1 MFGGKEMEYKQIKPK
16 KIYEEVSDIIID
28 RVKSG
33 ELSPGDRLDSVEKLA
48 ENHGVSRSAI
58 REALSGLRAM
68 GLVEMR
74 QGEGTFI
81 TSFDATAFSLPVAT
95 ALIMQKEDIK
105 ELTIVRRILEVGT
118 VVQATKE
125 HTTEDIIRL
134 EKSLQLMKDAQ
145 GEGELGERA
154 DLEFHMDIARA
165 THNKMLIN
173 LVSSVSDITLES
185 MRETRRIL
193 LYSDEGMSRLYQEH
207 LRIFEAIKNRDEKLA
222 EQEMRNHLL
231 AVESVL
237 EEYLQ

>member
-125 HTTEDIIRL
+125 HTPEDIIRL